1 MAYQGR
7 KVFVAGQVLT
17 ASDVNSTVD
26 QTVMVFDDA
35 AARDLAIPTPTE
47 GMVVYLKSDDSL
59 SNFTG
64 ASYVSLGLPALT
76 ANRAVVTDG
85 AGGLASSDVTDTEL
99 NFLDGV
105 TSSIQAQFD
114 NPTAAL
120 VTDATTT
127 RTLTSSDA
135 GKTVLF
141 TSGSATTITVNASTD
156 FAAGERVDIIQ
167 DGAGEITITASTA
180 TVAANGVTTTTGSFT
195 MGTQFSAATLICVGT
210 NSYRLIGNISEVA

>member
-17 ASDVNSTVD
+17 ASDMNSTVD
-26 QTVMVFDDA
+26 QTVMVFADA

-64 ASYVSLGLPALT
+64 ASYVPLGLT
-76 ANRAVVTDG
+76 AT
-85 AGGLASSDVTDTEL
+85 
-99 NFLDGV
+99 
-105 TSSIQAQFD
+105 
-114 NPTAAL
+114 L

-135 GKTVLF
+135 GKTILF
-141 TSGSATTITVNASTD
+141 TSASATTITVNASTG

-167 DGAGEITITASTA
+167 DGAGVITITASVA

-210 NSYRLIGNISEVA
+210 DSYRLIGNISEV